1 MGKSYVENSLKRFL
15 KRKVKITLGFVVAF
29 MITGAC
35 AFAESTAEEGSTQWH
50 KEQAEK
56 YLEGYSNTKIDTING
71 KFSISEDG
79 AIKIE
84 GLWNNNEKIEIEK
97 MNNIPTLF
105 KNNIVSASKLIDK
118 VYNENGN
125 VKIENIEN
133 DLQINGKSNYQ
144 YGMELE
150 NSGTVNVITGEIN
163 KSQSATGT
171 TTTLVNKG
179 TISFA
184 GNNGQNISVENG
196 KVYNYGTIKNN
207 YYGQNISGKNSEGYN
222 YGVIQGSNYVQ
233 NLGGENSKGYNYGL
247 IISKGKAQN
256 SGANKTEMYNYGIIA
271 VSGSYGQSLLSNAK
285 AYNYG
290 LIFTEGGNVQ
300 YGQGQNAEIY
310 NYGILKSKGA
320 NGQSISGKEAKAYNY
335 GIIEIT
341 SNSGQLASGE
351 GTAYNY
357 GVIRNSGQNG
367 QQVTGEKSIIYN
379 YGVIENGSNGGQI
392 VQENGTAY
400 NYGIIKNK
408 GNFAIFNNSDKEDNA
423 YNYGVI
429 DFINNSNTTIFKG
442 NVKNNGIILSDVSDL
457 NSLNLGENKEINN
470 KGVVLDNS
478 FELKNTGAGQI
489 NNHVTD
495 LTNSGTVNGK
505 SDQTYYAKDKEVKFS
520 ANKLEGN
527 VLTAVVTE
535 KDKTA
540 FKYTGDDK
548 LILKDSSVMGYF
560 LASGTLLE
568 LGKDKELVLTN
579 SKINTV
585 VGVGSD
591 VADVTAVKLDGG
603 TLTQIGESEITG
615 KVIGKGA
622 TGYISIHNDN
632 QNIALES
639 GDITLTN
646 DDGTYGLSKTNTE
659 VTFNTIKADNL
670 NLDFTVNTNKD
681 VNKVTLNNAELK
693 SIDGS
698 SSTEKI
704 ELTLDSTEKVGNI
717 TLGQNDDKFTV
728 TNSSHNGIIDM
739 GAGDNDEFNLSM
751 GAVDTTNHHKEAGNT
766 FDYKVN
772 GAEKIVL
779 NGKGWHIGENAE
791 LNAGTTTKAKEKTTL
806 HIADKGSLHV
816 DMNNNYGKGNVTTS
830 LDKMASGADLSVT
843 TGKDAEVRFV
853 VGDKFNVS
861 DKQFEVA
868 HDYSV
873 KNANLGTAVIF
884 KGTGENGAVEEK
896 DGKISLTV
904 KEASEVGLSGY
915 EGIYNAV
922 LKGLSKDDDLRNAV
936 NYQDAERLQKMIKT
950 AGETASAF
958 YTTGYAVTKDVTDTY
973 MSVVED
979 FGRKAGKGE
988 WIAYGKYVNSDTEFD
1003 GGKSS
1008 KGYDGDITGTV
1019 GMIEYGVNETTSYG
1033 VVYGQGDTE
1042 VDIQGG
1048 GKLDGDNTYFGGYVK
1063 HRTQNGIDLTGNIG
1077 ITKSE
1082 LDLSLATNTKTQG
1095 GVNHHIITD
1104 GNSDADALTFSIKG
1118 TKDYKVTDTIR
1129 LQPVVSGRYS
1139 FISQDEVTSS
1149 DANFKMDEQDITIFE
1164 GAFGGNIIKD
1174 FDIYNGRL
1182 SLSAGAE
1189 YVLTDVNKDDNARYH
1204 LYNEDLHFTGE
1215 EDIADNRIEGHIGID
1230 YEHESG
1236 VGVDAKYEM
1245 IWTDKGDNSRVTA
1258 GISYRF

>member
-1 MGKSYVENSLKRFL
+1 MGKNYVENSLKRFL
-15 KRKVKITLGFVVAF
+15 KRKVKITLGLVVAF
-29 MITGAC
+29 MITGAV

-50 KEQAEK
+50 KEIAEK

-79 AIKIE
+79 AIIID
-84 GLWNNNEKIEIEK
+84 GLWDNNGKIEIEK

-105 KNNIVSASKLIDK
+105 KNNIVSVSKLIDK

-184 GNNGQNISVENG
+184 GDYGQNISVENG
-196 KVYNYGTIKNN
+196 KVYNYGTINN
-207 YYGQNISGKNSEGYN
+207 NHYGQNISGKNSEGYN
-222 YGVIQGSNYVQ
+222 YGVIMSNNYSQ
-233 NLGGENSKGYNYGL
+233 YTNGANSKLYNYGL
-247 IISKGKAQN
+247 IINKGHRGQHVAA
-256 SGANKTEMYNYGIIA
+256 ANVETYNYGIIA
-271 VSGSYGQSLLSNAK
+271 VSGSYGQSLQGDKNK

-290 LIFTEGGNVQ
+290 LIFSKGGNVQ
-300 YGQGQNAEIY
+300 NGQGKNTEIY
-310 NYGILKSKGA
+310 NYGTIKSDGA
-320 NGQSISGKEAKAYNY
+320 TGQSISGEQSIAYNY
-335 GIIEIT
+335 GIIENLSIM
-341 SNSGQLASGE
+341 GQIASDGAK
-351 GTAYNY
+351 GYNY
-357 GVIRNSGQNG
+357 GIIRNSAEYG
-367 QQVTGEKSIIYN
+367 QQVKGEKSIIYN
-379 YGVIENGSNGGQI
+379 YGVIENGKNGGQFI
-392 VQENGTAY
+392 DSTGTAY

-408 GNFAIFNNSDKEDNA
+408 GNFAIFNNSNKEDNA

-429 DFINNSNTTIFKG
+429 DFRNNNSNINIFKG

-457 NSLNLGENKEINN
+457 NNLNLGENKEINN

-495 LTNSGTVNGK
+495 LTNSGIIDGSENK
-505 SDQTYYAKDKEVKFS
+505 TYYVKDKNIEFK
-520 ANKLEGN
+520 NDLTGN
-527 VLTAVVTE
+527 VLTAVITSENKNPV
-535 KDKTA
+535 

-548 LILKDSSVMGYF
+548 LVLKDSSVMGYF

-603 TLTQIGESEITG
+603 TLTLAGESEIAG

-622 TGYISIHNDN
+622 TGYISVHNDN

-639 GDITLTN
+639 GNINLTN
-646 DDGTYGLSKTNTE
+646 DDGTYGLTKTNTE

-670 NLDFTVNTNKD
+670 NLDFTVDTNKD

-704 ELTLDSTEKVGNI
+704 ELTLDSTENIGNI
-717 TLGQNDDKFTV
+717 TLGQNADKFTV

-739 GAGDNDEFNLSM
+739 GTGNDEFNVSM
-751 GAVDTTNHHKEAGNT
+751 DAVDTTNHHKEAGNT

-779 NGKGWHIGENAE
+779 NGEGWHIGENAE
-791 LNAGTTTKAKEKTTL
+791 LNSGTTTKAGEKTEL

-816 DMNNNYGKGNVTTS
+816 DMNNDYGKGKVTTS
-830 LDKMASGADLSVT
+830 LDKMAGGADLSLT
-843 TGKDAEVRFV
+843 TGKDAEVKFV

-861 DKQFEVA
+861 EKQFEVA

-873 KNANLGTAVIF
+873 ANANLGAAVIF
-884 KGTGENGAVEEK
+884 KGTGKDGAIEEK
-896 DGKISLTV
+896 DGKIALTV
-904 KEASEVGLSGY
+904 KGAEEYNGQLDDYKSVYDAMLGGLSGN
-915 EGIYNAV
+915 EE
-922 LKGLSKDDDLRNAV
+922 LRDAV
-936 NYQDAERLQKMIKT
+936 NYSNETKLVGMITKAGNTAE
-950 AGETASAF
+950 AF

-1063 HRTQNGIDLTGNIG
+1063 HRTQGGFDLTGNVG
-1077 ITKSE
+1077 HTKSE
-1082 LDLSLATNTKTQG
+1082 LDLNLATSSGIYNM
-1095 GVNHHIITD
+1095 ITS
-1104 GNSDADALTFSIKG
+1104 GKSDADALTFALKG
-1118 TKDYKVTDTIR
+1118 KKDYFVTDTVK
-1129 LQPVVSGRYS
+1129 LQPVFGARYTLVN
-1139 FISQDEVTSS
+1139 QDAVESS
-1149 DANFKMDEQDITIFE
+1149 DANFRMDEQDVTIFE
-1164 GAFGGNIIKD
+1164 GMFGGNAVKE
-1174 FDIYNGRL
+1174 FDLYNGKL
-1182 SLSAGAE
+1182 SLSVGAE
-1189 YVLTDVNKDDNARYH
+1189 YVLTDVSKSDDARYT
-1204 LYNEDLHFTGE
+1204 LYGKEIALTGE
-1215 EDIADNRIEGHIGID
+1215 EDIADSRIEGHVGID

-1258 GISYRF
+1258 GVSYRF

>member
-15 KRKVKITLGFVVAF
+15 KRKVKITLGLVVTF
-29 MITGAC
+29 MITGVC
-35 AFAESTAEEGSTQWH
+35 AFAENI
-50 KEQAEK
+50 
-56 YLEGYSNTKIDTING
+56 LKI
-71 KFSISEDG
+71 EDG
-79 AIKIE
+79 SLDKARSEKWLTGYNGNNSLPTISGNLIKIE
-84 GLWNNNEKIEIEK
+84 NGKINFDNKEIDVSNTSISNEVLENITTMAGLLDKNINENNNS
-97 MNNIPTLF
+97 NIKTSINEDAEGF
-105 KNNIVSASKLIDK
+105 KEGFELVSGA
-118 VYNENGN
+118 NT
-125 VKIENIEN
+125 
-133 DLQINGKSNYQ
+133 QINEGILTTKQTQTDQMINKGLINTQEEYAQ
-144 YGMELE
+144 FKF
-150 NSGTVNVITGEIN
+150 SGTV
-163 KSQSATGT
+163 
-171 TTTLVNKG
+171 
-179 TISFA
+179 
-184 GNNGQNISVENG
+184 
-196 KVYNYGTIKNN
+196 
-207 YYGQNISGKNSEGYN
+207 
-222 YGVIQGSNYVQ
+222 
-233 NLGGENSKGYNYGL
+233 
-247 IISKGKAQN
+247 
-256 SGANKTEMYNYGIIA
+256 YNYGII
-271 VSGSYGQSLLSNAK
+271 
-285 AYNYG
+285 
-290 LIFTEGGNVQ
+290 
-300 YGQGQNAEIY
+300 
-310 NYGILKSKGA
+310 
-320 NGQSISGKEAKAYNY
+320 
-335 GIIEIT
+335 
-341 SNSGQLASGE
+341 
-351 GTAYNY
+351 
-357 GVIRNSGQNG
+357 
-367 QQVTGEKSIIYN
+367 
-379 YGVIENGSNGGQI
+379 NGGKYAQGTGT
-392 VQENGTAY
+392 GTAY
-400 NYGIIKNK
+400 NYGIINANNMSAQIINGGK
-408 GNFAIFNNSDKEDNA
+408 GYNYGIICSSSSNAQEVGGEGALYNYGVLKSGTTGQLITKGTA
-423 YNYGVI
+423 YNYGI
-429 DFINNSNTTIFKG
+429 ISNTGDNGQMVKVGEVYNYGIISNGQNHGQNIADGAKGYNYGIIANGKDYAITKAGENGEAINYGIIKNTTG
-442 NVKNNGIILSDVSDL
+442 NVFSGKVDNYGIVILTNGATIQSNGMGTSTI
-457 NSLNLGENKEINN
+457 N
-470 KGVVLDNS
+470 KGVVLQ
-478 FELKNTGAGQI
+478 E
-489 NNHVTD
+489 NNGNYTLD
-495 LTNSGTVNGK
+495 TTNSAADTVNLTSNGK
-505 SDQTYYAKDKEVKFS
+505 VDTDGKTYYTQDKTAEIS
-520 ANKLEGN
+520 TNKLKEN
-527 VLTAVVTE
+527 SLTAVITGNG
-535 KDKTA
+535 DKTA
-540 FKYTGDDK
+540 FSYTGKDLNNKKDE
-548 LILKDSSVMGYF
+548 LILENTTATGYF
-560 LASGTLLE
+560 VNNGTFLNIENADLAL
-568 LGKDKELVLTN
+568 
-579 SKINTV
+579 INTKVNV
-585 VGVGSD
+585 VSESGDYSD
-591 VADVTAVKLDGG
+591 LIAVNLNGG
-603 TLTQIGESEITG
+603 NLSLIGESSIYG
-615 KVIGKGA
+615 KIAGKGGA
-622 TGYISIHNDN
+622 SYVAHNNPDEKQKIDVTENVILKNDN
-632 QNIALES
+632 NENYN
-639 GDITLTN
+639 LTGEN
-646 DDGTYGLSKTNTE
+646 KTE
-659 VTFNTIKADNL
+659 AVFSLLKANNL
-670 NLDFTVNTNKD
+670 ILDFAVKDSINT
-681 VNKVTLNNAELK
+681 NKVTLNNAELK

-739 GAGDNDEFNLSM
+739 GAGDNDEFNVSM

-779 NGKGWHIGENAE
+779 NGDGWHIGENAE
-791 LNAGTTTKAKEKTTL
+791 LNAGTTTKAGEKTTL

-816 DMNNNYGKGNVTTS
+816 DMNNNYGAGNVTTS
-830 LDKMASGADLSVT
+830 LDKMASGADLSLS
-843 TGKDAEVRFV
+843 TGTDAEVKFV
-853 VGDKFNVS
+853 VGDKFDVS
-861 DKQFEVA
+861 QKQFDVA
-868 HDYSV
+868 HSYSV
-873 KNANLGTAVIF
+873 AGANLGTAVIF
-884 KGTGENGAVEEK
+884 KGTGTNGAVEEK

-936 NYQDAERLQKMIKT
+936 NYQDESNLVSMIKT

-1236 VGVDAKYEM
+1236 VGVDVKYEM

-1258 GISYRF
+1258 GIAYKF

>member
-15 KRKVKITLGFVVAF
+15 KRKVKITLGLVVAF
-29 MITGAC
+29 MITGTVSFGADNV
-35 AFAESTAEEGSTQWH
+35 FDDENKVTAEKWLAGH
-50 KEQAEK
+50 KNGNK
-56 YLEGYSNTKIDTING
+56 VSDLNG
-71 KFSISEDG
+71 KFSIENG
-79 AIKIE
+79 KIKIE
-84 GLWNNNEKIEIEK
+84 GKEITDINSLELSNEVLENLTAMTGLLDK
-97 MNNIPTLF
+97 NI
-105 KNNIVSASKLIDK
+105 
-118 VYNENGN
+118 NGN
-125 VKIENIEN
+125 
-133 DLQINGKSNYQ
+133 DKSNIKINEDAE
-144 YGMELE
+144 GFKEGFNLTAGE
-150 NSGTVNVITGEIN
+150 GVNINSGVLTVSQTKADKMIN
-163 KSQSATGT
+163 KGIIDTSAIAQDIEGIAQDIDAGSVGYNYGIINAGT
-171 TTTLVNKG
+171 K
-179 TISFA
+179 
-184 GNNGQNISVENG
+184 GQNI
-196 KVYNYGTIKNN
+196 KGT
-207 YYGQNISGKNSEGYN
+207 GYN
-222 YGVIQGSNYVQ
+222 YGVITTSNEGQFVSS
-233 NLGGENSKGYNYGL
+233 NAKGYNYG
-247 IISKGKAQN
+247 IISATKEGQRLDGKDAVI
-256 SGANKTEMYNYGIIA
+256 YNYGII
-271 VSGSYGQSLLSNAK
+271 S
-285 AYNYG
+285 
-290 LIFTEGGNVQ
+290 
-300 YGQGQNAEIY
+300 
-310 NYGILKSKGA
+310 SKGEA
-320 NGQSISGKEAKAYNY
+320 AQNVVGKTYLD
-335 GIIEIT
+335 
-341 SNSGQLASGE
+341 S
-351 GTAYNY
+351 
-357 GVIRNSGQNG
+357 
-367 QQVTGEKSIIYN
+367 
-379 YGVIENGSNGGQI
+379 
-392 VQENGTAY
+392 TAY
-400 NYGIIKNK
+400 NYGILENNTNGRGQKVVSLGGTGYNYGIIRNNK
-408 GNFAIFNNSDKEDNA
+408 YEGQFVENSGSKIFNYGLIENNTNTNDSHGQGIHGNGGYSYNYGIIRNTKVAILGLEDKNSDKGQA

-429 DFINNSNTTIFKG
+429 DFRNSTETGIFKN
-442 NVKNNGIILSDVSDL
+442 NVENEGIVISDTA
-457 NSLNLGENKEINN
+457 NLNLGTGKN
-470 KGVVLDNS
+470 KGVVLDSSFKLTANVNS
-478 FELKNTGAGQI
+478 HVIDLATETIAGANDKTYYTHTNTKDTPKEF
-489 NNHVTD
+489 NNN
-495 LTNSGTVNGK
+495 LTN
-505 SDQTYYAKDKEVKFS
+505 
-520 ANKLEGN
+520 N
-527 VLTAVVTE
+527 VLTSVITAE
-535 KDKTA
+535 NGTA
-540 FKYTGDDK
+540 FKYNGENLTLTDTT
-548 LILKDSSVMGYF
+548 VVGYF
-560 LASGTLLE
+560 ENQGTLLE
-568 LGKDKELVLTN
+568 VEKNLILKNSIINAVSDISKEN
-579 SKINTV
+579 PIN
-585 VGVGSD
+585 
-591 VADVTAVKLDGG
+591 ATAVKLNGG
-603 TLTQIGESEITG
+603 KLTVAGTSEVVG
-615 KVIGKGA
+615 KIVGA
-622 TGYISIHNDN
+622 GTMEYVSINKA
-632 QNIALES
+632 QNV
-639 GDITLTN
+639 DINGNINLTN

-670 NLDFTVNTNKD
+670 NLDFTVNTNQD

-739 GAGDNDEFNLSM
+739 GAGDNDEFNVSM

-779 NGKGWHIGENAE
+779 NGDGWHIGENAE
-791 LNAGTTTKAKEKTTL
+791 LNAGTTTKAKEKTEL
-806 HIADKGSLHV
+806 HIADNSSLHV
-816 DMNNNYGKGNVTTS
+816 DMNNNYGAGNVTTS

-861 DKQFEVA
+861 QKQFEVA

-884 KGTGENGAVEEK
+884 KGTGTNGAVEEK

-936 NYQDAERLQKMIKT
+936 NYQDAGHLQEMIKT
-950 AGETASAF
+950 AGETAEAF

-1236 VGVDAKYEM
+1236 VGVDVKYEM

>member
-15 KRKVKITLGFVVAF
+15 KRKVKITLGLVVAF
-29 MITGAC
+29 MITGVVSFGADNV
-35 AFAESTAEEGSTQWH
+35 FDDENKVTAEKWLAGH
-50 KEQAEK
+50 KNGNK
-56 YLEGYSNTKIDTING
+56 VSNLNG
-71 KFSISEDG
+71 KFSIENG
-79 AIKIE
+79 KIKIE
-84 GLWNNNEKIEIEK
+84 GKEITDINSLELSNEVLENLTAMTGLLDK
-97 MNNIPTLF
+97 NI
-105 KNNIVSASKLIDK
+105 
-118 VYNENGN
+118 NGN
-125 VKIENIEN
+125 
-133 DLQINGKSNYQ
+133 DKSNIKINEDAE
-144 YGMELE
+144 GFKEGFNLTAGE
-150 NSGTVNVITGEIN
+150 GVNINSGVLTVSQTKADKMIN
-163 KSQSATGT
+163 KGIIDTSAIAQDIDAGSVGYNYGIINAGT
-171 TTTLVNKG
+171 K
-179 TISFA
+179 
-184 GNNGQNISVENG
+184 GQNI
-196 KVYNYGTIKNN
+196 KGT
-207 YYGQNISGKNSEGYN
+207 GYN
-222 YGVIQGSNYVQ
+222 YGVITTSNEGQFVSS
-233 NLGGENSKGYNYGL
+233 NAKGYNYG
-247 IISKGKAQN
+247 IISATKEGQRLDGKDAVI
-256 SGANKTEMYNYGIIA
+256 YNYGII
-271 VSGSYGQSLLSNAK
+271 S
-285 AYNYG
+285 
-290 LIFTEGGNVQ
+290 
-300 YGQGQNAEIY
+300 
-310 NYGILKSKGA
+310 SKGEA
-320 NGQSISGKEAKAYNY
+320 AQNVVGKTYLD
-335 GIIEIT
+335 
-341 SNSGQLASGE
+341 S
-351 GTAYNY
+351 
-357 GVIRNSGQNG
+357 
-367 QQVTGEKSIIYN
+367 
-379 YGVIENGSNGGQI
+379 
-392 VQENGTAY
+392 TAY
-400 NYGIIKNK
+400 NYGILENNTNGRGQKVVSLGGTGYNYGIIRNNTYEGQFVEHSGSK
-408 GNFAIFNNSDKEDNA
+408 IFNYGLIENNTNTNNSYGQGIHGGNGGYSYNYGIIRNTKVAILGLKDENSDKGQA

-429 DFINNSNTTIFKG
+429 DFRNSTETEIFEENVENKGIVISNTA
-442 NVKNNGIILSDVSDL
+442 N
-457 NSLNLGENKEINN
+457 LNLGTGEN
-470 KGVVLDNS
+470 KGVVLDSSFKLTANVNS
-478 FELKNTGAGQI
+478 HVIDLSTGTIAGANDKTYYTHTNTKDTPKNFDK
-489 NNHVTD
+489 N
-495 LTNSGTVNGK
+495 LTN
-505 SDQTYYAKDKEVKFS
+505 
-520 ANKLEGN
+520 N
-527 VLTAVVTE
+527 VLTSVITAE
-535 KDKTA
+535 NGTA
-540 FKYTGDDK
+540 FKYNGENLTLTDTT
-548 LILKDSSVMGYF
+548 VVGYF
-560 LASGTLLE
+560 ENQGTLLE
-568 LGKDKELVLTN
+568 VEKNLILKN
-579 SKINTV
+579 SIINAV
-585 VGVGSD
+585 SD
-591 VADVTAVKLDGG
+591 ISKKNPINATAVKLNGG
-603 TLTQIGESEITG
+603 KLTVAGTSEVVG
-615 KVIGKGA
+615 KIVGA
-622 TGYISIHNDN
+622 GTMEYVSINKA
-632 QNIALES
+632 QNVDIN

-717 TLGQNDDKFTV
+717 TLGQNDDKFIV

-739 GAGDNDEFNLSM
+739 GAGDNDEFNVSF
-751 GAVDTTNHHKEAGNT
+751 GTVESEHKKEVGNT

-779 NGKGWHIGENAE
+779 NGDGWHIGENAE
-791 LNAGTTTKAKEKTTL
+791 LNGGTTTKAKEKTEL
-806 HIADKGSLHV
+806 HIADNSSLHV
-816 DMNNNYGKGNVTTS
+816 DMNNNYGAGNVTTS
-830 LDKMASGADLSVT
+830 LDKMASGADLSIT
-843 TGKDAEVRFV
+843 TGTDAEVKFV
-853 VGDKFNVS
+853 VGDKFDVS
-861 DKQFEVA
+861 QKQFDVA
-868 HDYSV
+868 HSYSV
-873 KNANLGTAVIF
+873 AGANLGTAVIF

-936 NYQDAERLQKMIKT
+936 NYQDESNLVSMIKT

-1118 TKDYKVTDTIR
+1118 TKDYKVTDTIK